1 MPSTWF
7 QWHADL
13 ITAGMRVLDLACGSG
28 GNAIAA
34 AELGAKVVAVDR
46 DPAQLKAAE
55 EAAGKANVA
64 VQFVAADLTSDPIP
78 DGPYDVVMAFSYL
91 DRERMPRFLDAVKP
105 GGYFILETFLEQQ
118 RELGWGPTSDD
129 HLLKAGE
136 LWQLVEPFEILLARE
151 VLEVLDGRSSAVA
164 SVLAQRPPV

>member
-46 DPAQLKAAE
+46 DPEQLKAAE

-91 DRERMPRFLDAVKP
+91 DRERMPRFSYSRP
-105 GGYFILETFLEQQ
+105 S
-118 RELGWGPTSDD
+118 WS
-129 HLLKAGE
+129 
-136 LWQLVEPFEILLARE
+136 
-151 VLEVLDGRSSAVA
+151 SSASWA
-164 SVLAQRPPV
+164 GGRRRMITS